1 MDRLAKKAK
10 LAKDLGVSYGQLMV
24 MVEAGKITID
34 LPVKKNPEPALNG
47 RKCVECDKPLVRQQR
62 RFCSDVCREKAQKQK
77 AYANRGK
84 KENGLHCLNCGMA
97 LVAHQTRFC
106 SPGCQQHR
114 RKYKEI
120 AIPCKFCGKPV
131 TGKRKYCSDKCRDMG
146 NGFPRRGGMIND
158 QTMAK
163 QFRVQ

>member
-10 LAKDLGVSYGQLMV
+10 LARELGVSYGQLMA

-34 LPVKKNPEPALNG
+34 LPVKKNPDPALNG

-62 RFCSDVCREKAQKQK
+62 RFCSDVCREKAGQRE
-77 AYANRGK
+77 YY
-84 KENGLHCLNCGMA
+84 L
-97 LVAHQTRFC
+97 
-106 SPGCQQHR
+106 
-114 RKYKEI
+114 
-120 AIPCKFCGKPV
+120 
-131 TGKRKYCSDKCRDMG
+131 KRKKL
-146 NGFPRRGGMIND
+146 FEGGMIND